1 MEKKSG
7 KKLSGLQNGAIRGL
21 KIGASFRD
29 YKLGQRGLQIGAS
42 LGISN
47 RGKKTINRG
56 RDFKSGQRDFRS
68 GQRLQI
74 EAKKILNRG
83 TDYKSGQNTSELR

>member
-7 KKLSGLQNGAIRGL
+7 KKLSRLQNGAIRGL
-21 KIGASFRD
+21 KIGAS
-29 YKLGQRGLQIGAS
+29 

-47 RGKKTINRG
+47 WGKKNINRG
-56 RDFKSGQRDFRS
+56 RDFKLGQRDFRS
-68 GQRLQI
+68 GLRLQI

-83 TDYKSGQNTSELR
+83 TDYKSGQNTSELRYGGSRVN

>member
-21 KIGASFRD
+21 KIGASFRH
-29 YKLGQRGLQIGAS
+29 YKSGQRGLQIGAS
-42 LGISN
+42 LGISD
-47 RGKKTINRG
+47 RGKKIIK
-56 RDFKSGQRDFRS
+56 DFKSGQRDFRS

-74 EAKKILNRG
+74 EAKKFLNRD

>member
-7 KKLSGLQNGAIRGL
+7 KKLSRLQNGAIRGL
-21 KIGASFRD
+21 KIGAS
-29 YKLGQRGLQIGAS
+29 

-47 RGKKTINRG
+47 RGKKNINRG
-56 RDFKSGQRDFRS
+56 TDFKLGQRDFRS
-68 GQRLQI
+68 GLRLQI